1 MFNRAATRPPQWR
14 MRYRISA
21 LAAFLAAVAVVLTQ
35 AVVSTSPAR
44 AAGFYDCPR
53 GFGNGSSCSNI
64 DNTDTVNQ
72 RRLPEYVYRGDSRAP
87 YEIFTNGFRSVG
99 TDYDIQRHV
108 QGGNNARSGYI
119 STSAA
124 LSESESFARSQGGR
138 NLDSMAAQPSCRLGR
153 PIAVWSTIPG
163 LGGWRTSDCDGGWVE
178 ADTFVYLIDAG
189 MAHNALYIPDQVR
202 GNTTLARYASQEEW
216 AYVRRIPNTAVAG
229 VRIYRMRAR
238 VTNGVIDFRTQTF
251 RFDRYV
257 GNPHHA
263 EARST
268 YDPSADPGAH
278 FNRGTYLDV
287 PAINANPYTRGCEE
301 MFRCR
306 GGDDHG

>member
-1 MFNRAATRPPQWR
+1 

-35 AVVSTSPAR
+35 VVVSTSPAR

-53 GFGNGSSCSNI
+53 GFGNSSYCSNI

-87 YEIFTNGFRSVG
+87 YQIFTNGFTSVG

-108 QGGNNARSGYI
+108 QGGNNARSAYI

-124 LSESESFARSQGGR
+124 LSESERFARSQGGR

-153 PIAVWSTIPG
+153 PASLWSSIPG
-163 LGGWRTSDCDGGWVE
+163 LGLWRTSECAGGWVE
-178 ADTFVYLIDAG
+178 ADTYVYVIDAG
-189 MAHNALYIPDQVR
+189 AARNALYIPDQVR
-202 GNTTLARYASQEEW
+202 GSEALARYASQEEW
-216 AYVRRIPNTAVAG
+216 AYMRRIPNYAVAG

-238 VTNGVIDFRTQTF
+238 ATNGVIDFRTQTF
-251 RFDRYV
+251 TFDRYV
-257 GNPHHA
+257 GNPDHA
-263 EARST
+263 TWRAS
-268 YDPSADPGAH
+268 YDPSTDPDAH
-278 FNRGTYLDV
+278 FNRSTYLNV
-287 PAINANPYTRGCEE
+287 PAINANPYTRGCEAI
-301 MFRCR
+301 FRCR
-306 GGDDHG
+306 DADLHG